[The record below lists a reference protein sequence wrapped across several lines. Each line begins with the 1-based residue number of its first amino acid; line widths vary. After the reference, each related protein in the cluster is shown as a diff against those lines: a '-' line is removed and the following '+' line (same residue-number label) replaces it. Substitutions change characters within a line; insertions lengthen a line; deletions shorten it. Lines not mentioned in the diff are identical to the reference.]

1 MEENTSVE
9 KYLKII
15 INKGLELIV
24 VGTIQSVG
32 KEESD
37 NKLESELGGNKFGV
51 TMEELIKDEVGI
63 DNSSRESPL
72 SSPTTGVED
81 T

>member
-1 MEENTSVE
+1 MEEDTSVE
-9 KYLKII
+9 KYLKIVI
-15 INKGLELIV
+15 YKGLKLIV

-37 NKLESELGGNKFGV
+37 NKLDSELGGNKFGV
-51 TMEELIKDEVGI
+51 TMEELIKDGVGI

-72 SSPTTGVED
+72 KSYHGSGG
-81 T
+81 